1 MQRVRS
7 LLVLALVSTLIAL
20 GLVAASPAV
29 ALGNP
34 APQLAP
40 TCSAF
45 DDPIYQVTKPNDV
58 SLLTPWKNEAA
69 SALANYGFSS
79 DDGAVLKASISP
91 APSLVEVHRQS
102 AGTGDA

>member
-40 TCSAF
+40 ICSAF
-45 DDPIYQVTKPNDV
+45 DDPIYTD
-58 SLLTPWKNEAA
+58 LRRDA
-69 SALANYGFSS
+69 SARWRRSPVLARSRS
-79 DDGAVLKASISP
+79 VASPTAGKSP
-91 APSLVEVHRQS
+91 R
-102 AGTGDA
+102 GK